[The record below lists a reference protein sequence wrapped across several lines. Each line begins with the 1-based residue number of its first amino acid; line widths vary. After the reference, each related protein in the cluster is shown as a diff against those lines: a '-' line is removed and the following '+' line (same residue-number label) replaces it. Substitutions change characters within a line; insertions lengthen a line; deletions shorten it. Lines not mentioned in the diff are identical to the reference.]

1 MSKRLRAAFVVV
13 GVLGLVGPLAAAG
26 TASAANGGRPFRVAM
41 SGANEVAPPNL
52 HGDLDRGSV
61 VLRLNPGQERIC
73 FTFTSYVVQ
82 PGESLPHHAHI
93 HRAPA
98 GQAGP
103 PVVTLFGAP
112 AGPPPT
118 TFPSEEACVSAPR
131 KLIRD
136 MIRNPQNYY
145 VNLHNEPHH
154 TGVMRGQLA

>member
-1 MSKRLRAAFVVV
+1 MSKRLRAALLVV
-13 GVLGLVGPLAAAG
+13 GVLALVGPLASTG
-26 TASAANGGRPFRVAM
+26 TASAGNGGRPFRVAL
-41 SGANEVAPPNL
+41 SGANEVPLNP
-52 HGDLDRGSV
+52 HGDLVRGSV

-98 GQAGP
+98 GQRGD
-103 PVVTLFGAP
+103 PVLTLFGPP
-112 AGPPPT
+112 AGPAPT
-118 TFPSEEACVSAPR
+118 TFPSEEACVSASR
-131 KLIRD
+131 ELIRD
-136 MIRNPQNYY
+136 MMRNPQNYY